1 MSEVD
6 KVISMAINE
15 VGYIEKKSNAN
26 LDSKTL
32 NAGSK
37 NYTKYA
43 RDLDNIAGFYNG
55 KKQGFAWCAVFV
67 DWCLVKALGVDR
79 ARTLLCY
86 PKNSC
91 GAGCSESIKYYKN
104 NNRFVTSNPRK
115 GDQIFFRQGHTG
127 LVYDVDNSKVY
138 TIEGNTTKSLWV
150 VANGGEVCKKSYSL
164 KSSSIV
170 GYGRPDYKDDG
181 NTSNAS
187 TEKVTEKFGYK
198 FGSCNAYYKAKKV
211 KAIRREPNLSENV
224 KKVKEIST
232 ALRSGLTSKNLNAKA
247 HIKIGCTLTI
257 LEIKEDSNGLIWGRN
272 YDGWLV
278 LCEKDGTKQL
288 VFVRNK

>member
-1 MSEVD
+1 MSEID
-6 KVISMAINE
+6 KVIDVALNE
-15 VGYIEKKSNAN
+15 VGYIEKKNNSN

-55 KKQGFAWCAVFV
+55 KKQGYAWCAVFV
-67 DWCLVKALGVDR
+67 DWCMVQALGVDR

-86 PKNSC
+86 PKNSA

-104 NNRFVTSNPRK
+104 NNRFITSSPRK
-115 GDQIFFRQGHTG
+115 GDQIFFKQGHTG
-127 LVYDVDNSKVY
+127 LVYNVDNSKVY
-138 TIEGNTTKSLWV
+138 TVEGNTTKSAWV

-164 KSSSIV
+164 TSSSIV
-170 GYGRPDYKDDG
+170 GYGRPDYKTDN
-181 NTSNAS
+181 NTS

-198 FGSCNAYYKAKKV
+198 FGTCNAYYKAKKV

-278 LCEKDGTKQL
+278 LCEKNGDKQL
-288 VFVRNK
+288 TFVRNK

>member
-1 MSEVD
+1 MSEID
-6 KVISMAINE
+6 KVINMALDE
-15 VGYIEKKSNAN
+15 VGYIEKKSDAN

-67 DWCLVKALGVDR
+67 DWCMVKALGVDR

-104 NNRFVTSNPRK
+104 NNRFVTSNPKK
-115 GDQIFFRQGHTG
+115 GDQIFFKQGHTG

-164 KSSSIV
+164 KSSSII
-170 GYGRPDYKDDG
+170 GYGRPDYKIDDK
-181 NTSNAS
+181 TSNAS
-187 TEKVTEKFGYK
+187 TNKVTEKFGYK
-198 FGSCNAYYKAKKV
+198 FGTCNAYYKALKV
-211 KAIRREPNLSENV
+211 KAIRRKPNLSENV
-224 KKVKEIST
+224 KKVKEISKG
-232 ALRSGLTSKNLNAKA
+232 LRPGLTSKNLNAKA
-247 HIKIGCTLTI
+247 HIKVGCTLTI

-278 LCEKDGTKQL
+278 LCEKTGEKQL
-288 VFVRNK
+288 VFLRNK

>member
-6 KVISMAINE
+6 KVISMAMRE

-43 RDLDNIAGFYNG
+43 RDLDKISGFYNG

-79 ARTLLCY
+79 ARQLLCY

-91 GAGCSESIKYYKN
+91 GAGCSESIRYYKN
-104 NNRFVTSNPRK
+104 AKRFVTSSPRK
-115 GDQIFFRQGHTG
+115 GDQIFFKQGHTG

-138 TIEGNTTKSLWV
+138 TIEGNTTKSAWV

-181 NTSNAS
+181 NAS

-198 FGSCNAYYKAKKV
+198 FGACNAYYKAKKV

-232 ALRSGLTSKNLNAKA
+232 ALRSGLTSKNPNAKA
-247 HIKIGCTLTI
+247 HIKIGCILTI

-278 LCEKDGTKQL
+278 LCEKNGDKQL
-288 VFVRNK
+288 VFVKNK

>member
-6 KVISMAINE
+6 KVISMAMSE

-43 RDLDNIAGFYNG
+43 RDLDKISGFYNG
-55 KKQGFAWCAVFV
+55 KKQGFAWCAVCV
-67 DWCLVKALGVDR
+67 DWCMVQALGVDR

-104 NNRFVTSNPRK
+104 NNRFITSNPKK
-115 GDQIFFRQGHTG
+115 GDQIFFKQGHTG
-127 LVYDVDNSKVY
+127 LVYDVDKTKVY

-150 VANGGEVCKKSYSL
+150 VANGGEVCKKSYNL

-170 GYGRPDYKDDG
+170 GYGRPDYKIDA
-181 NTSNAS
+181 NTSNTA
-187 TEKVTEKFGYK
+187 TNKVTETFGYK

-224 KKVKEIST
+224 KKVKEISA
-232 ALRSGLTSKNLNAKA
+232 ALRSGLTSKILNAKA

-278 LCEKDGTKQL
+278 LCEKNGDKQL

>member
-1 MSEVD
+1 MILMSEVD
-6 KVISMAINE
+6 KVLTIALDE
-15 VGYIEKKSNAN
+15 VGYIEKKSSAN
-26 LDSKTL
+26 LDSKML

-43 RDLDNIAGFYNG
+43 RDLDNIKDFYNG
-55 KKQGFAWCAVFV
+55 KKNGYAWCSVFV
-67 DWCLVKALGVDR
+67 AWCFNKAVGTDR
-79 ARTLLCY
+79 ARELLCY
-86 PKNSC
+86 PKKSL
-91 GAGCSESIKYYKN
+91 GAGCSYAMNYYKKQN
-104 NNRFVTSNPRK
+104 KFFTSPKK
-115 GDQIFFRQGHTG
+115 GDQIFFKQGHTG

-138 TIEGNTTKSLWV
+138 TVEGNTTKSAWV

-170 GYGRPDYKDDG
+170 GYGRPDYKDDS
-181 NTSNAS
+181 NTS

-198 FGSCNAYYKAKKV
+198 FGACNAYYKAKKV

-224 KKVKEIST
+224 KKVKEISA
-232 ALRSGLTSKNLNAKA
+232 ALRSGLTSKDLNAKA
-247 HIKIGCTLTI
+247 HIKIGCILTI

>member
-6 KVISMAINE
+6 KVISIAMNE

-26 LDSKTL
+26 LYDKTS

-43 RDLDNIAGFYNG
+43 RDLDSISGFYNG

-67 DWCLVKALGVDR
+67 DWCMVQALGADR
-79 ARTLLCY
+79 ARQLLCY
-86 PKNSC
+86 PNNSC

-104 NNRFVTSNPRK
+104 NNRFVTANPKK
-115 GDQIFFRQGHTG
+115 GDQIFFKQGHTG

-138 TIEGNTTKSLWV
+138 TIEGNTTKALWV
-150 VANGGEVCKKSYSL
+150 VSNGGEVCKKSYSL
-164 KSSSIV
+164 RSSSIV
-170 GYGRPDYKDDG
+170 GYGRPDYKIDD
-181 NTSNAS
+181 NTSNTA
-187 TEKVTEKFGYK
+187 TNKVIEKFGYK
-198 FGSCNAYYKAKKV
+198 FGACNAYYKAKKV

-224 KKVKEIST
+224 KKVKEISA
-232 ALRSGLTSKNLNAKA
+232 ALMSGLTSKDLNAKA
-247 HIKIGCTLTI
+247 HIKIGCILTI

-278 LCEKDGTKQL
+278 LCEKNGDKQL
-288 VFVRNK
+288 TFVRNK

>member
-1 MSEVD
+1 MILMSEVD
-6 KVISMAINE
+6 KVIITAMSE

-26 LDSKTL
+26 LDDKTL
-32 NAGSK
+32 NAGNK

-43 RDLDNIAGFYNG
+43 RDLDKISDFYNG

-104 NNRFVTSNPRK
+104 NNRFVTSNPKK
-115 GDQIFFRQGHTG
+115 GDQIFFKQGHTG
-127 LVYDVDNSKVY
+127 LVYDVDSSKVY
-138 TIEGNTTKSLWV
+138 TVEGNTTKSAWV
-150 VANGGEVCKKSYSL
+150 VANGGEVCKKSYNL
-164 KSSSIV
+164 KSSSII
-170 GYGRPDYKDDG
+170 GYGRPDYKTDS
-181 NTSNAS
+181 NTSA
-187 TEKVTEKFGYK
+187 EKVTEKFGYK
-198 FGSCNAYYKAKKV
+198 FGTCNAYYKAKKV

-224 KKVKEIST
+224 KKVKEISA

-278 LCEKDGTKQL
+278 LCEKNGTKQL

>member
-6 KVISMAINE
+6 KVISMAMSE

-43 RDLDNIAGFYNG
+43 RDLDKISGFYNG

-67 DWCLVKALGVDR
+67 DWCMVQALGVDR

-91 GAGCSESIKYYKN
+91 GAGCSESIKYYKSA
-104 NNRFVTSNPRK
+104 NRFITSNPQK
-115 GDQIFFRQGHTG
+115 GDQIFFKQGHTG

-138 TIEGNTTKSLWV
+138 TIEGNTTKALWV
-150 VANGGEVCKKSYSL
+150 VSNGGEVCKKSYNL
-164 KSSSIV
+164 KNSSIV
-170 GYGRPDYKDDG
+170 GYGRPDYKTDS
-181 NTSNAS
+181 NTSNAT
-187 TEKVTEKFGYK
+187 TEKATEKFGYK
-198 FGSCNAYYKAKKV
+198 FGTCNAYYRAKKV

-224 KKVKEIST
+224 KKVKEISA

-278 LCEKDGTKQL
+278 LCEKNGDKQL

>member
-1 MSEVD
+1 MSEID
-6 KVISMAINE
+6 KVINMALDE

-26 LDSKTL
+26 LDSKKS
-32 NAGSK
+32 NAGNK
-37 NYTKYA
+37 NFTKYA
-43 RDLDNIAGFYNG
+43 RDLDNIPNFYNG

-79 ARTLLCY
+79 ARALLCY
-86 PKNSC
+86 PKNSA

-104 NNRFVTSNPRK
+104 NNRFVTSNPKK
-115 GDQIFFRQGHTG
+115 GDQIFFKQGHTG
-127 LVYDVDNSKVY
+127 LVYDVDSSKVY
-138 TIEGNTTKSLWV
+138 TVEGNTTKSAWV
-150 VANGGEVCKKSYSL
+150 VANGGEVCKKSYNL
-164 KSSSIV
+164 KSSSII
-170 GYGRPDYKDDG
+170 GYGRPDYKTDS
-181 NTSNAS
+181 NTSA
-187 TEKVTEKFGYK
+187 EKVTEKFGYK
-198 FGSCNAYYKAKKV
+198 FGTCNAYYKAKKV

-224 KKVKEIST
+224 KKVKEISA

-278 LCEKDGTKQL
+278 LCEKNGTKQL

>member
-6 KVISMAINE
+6 KVINMAINE
-15 VGYIEKKSNAN
+15 VGYIEKKNNAN
-26 LDSKTL
+26 LDDKTA

-43 RDLDNIAGFYNG
+43 RDLDKISDFYNG

-67 DWCLVKALGVDR
+67 DWCMVKALGVDR
-79 ARTLLCY
+79 ARQLLCY
-86 PKNSC
+86 PKNSL
-91 GAGCSESIKYYKN
+91 GAGCSYSINYYKK

-115 GDQIFFRQGHTG
+115 GDQIFFKQGHTG
-127 LVYDVDNSKVY
+127 LVYDVDKSKVY
-138 TIEGNTTKSLWV
+138 TVEGNTTKSLWV
-150 VANGGEVCKKSYSL
+150 VSNGGQVCKKSYNLSN
-164 KSSSIV
+164 SSII
-170 GYGRPDYKDDG
+170 GYGRPDYKIDD
-181 NTSNAS
+181 NTSNVS
-187 TEKVTEKFGYK
+187 TNKVTEKFGYK

-224 KKVKEIST
+224 KKVKEISKG
-232 ALRSGLTSKNLNAKA
+232 LRPGLTSKNLNAKA
-247 HIKIGCTLTI
+247 HIKVGCILTI
-257 LEIKEDSNGLIWGRN
+257 LEIIEDSNGLIWGRN

-278 LCEKDGTKQL
+278 LCEKNGDKQL